1 MDLPL
6 PAAPKPPLPTAL
18 ASTKIGWLER
28 LHSRWQAWRDS
39 VLISPDFQ
47 RRAARTW
54 WLRPIARR
62 RARGLFDLVAGF
74 VYSQVLLACV
84 RLKIFDLLAQGPL
97 DEQELSR
104 RLDVPLD
111 GLQRLLAAAVAL
123 DLLEHRGN
131 SNSSNSNSS
140 SSSTGSGATCYG
152 LGKLGA
158 PMVGNAAIAALVEHH
173 AVLYADLR
181 DPVALLRGTGAAPA
195 LSKYWAYATAAA
207 PGALAPHQVNDY
219 SALMSASQPL
229 VAEEVLDS
237 YDVRRHHCL
246 LDVGGGQGRFLCAV
260 GRRAPRLKLM
270 LFDLPGVVPVAHDAL
285 AADGLAH
292 RSTVY
297 GGDFTRDPLPSGAD
311 IATLIRVIYDHPDER
326 ALCILRA
333 VFRALP
339 PGGTLLLAE
348 PMAGAPGAPR
358 MGDAYFGFYLLAMH
372 GGRSRTAAELQTL
385 MESAG
390 FERVRELATPI
401 PLQVGVLVAVKP
413 AAPLPAALT
422 PKSVNTA

>member
-1 MDLPL
+1 MGPSPVDVPIPAPSVTAPL
-6 PAAPKPPLPTAL
+6 
-18 ASTKIGWLER
+18 GWRE
-28 LHSRWQAWRDS
+28 RWQAWRDS
-39 VLISPDFQ
+39 VLTSPDFQ
-47 RRAARTW
+47 RRAARSW
-54 WLRPIARR
+54 WMRPIARR

-84 RLKIFDLLAQGPL
+84 RLKLFDLLAQGPL
-97 DEQELSR
+97 NEQELSR

-123 DLLEHRGN
+123 DLLEHRP
-131 SNSSNSNSS
+131 
-140 SSSTGSGATCYG
+140 AAAYG

-173 AVLYADLR
+173 AVLYADLQ
-181 DPVALLRGTGAAPA
+181 DPVALLRGTGASPA

-207 PGALAPHQVNDY
+207 PGALSPAQVNEY

-237 YDVRRHHCL
+237 YDVRRHRCL
-246 LDVGGGQGRFLCAV
+246 LDVGGGQGRFLRAV
-260 GRRAPRLKLM
+260 GRRAPELQLM

-292 RSTVY
+292 RSTVH
-297 GGDFTRDPLPSGAD
+297 GGDFTRDPLPGGAD

-326 ALCILRA
+326 ALAILRA
-333 VFRALP
+333 VHRALP

-372 GGRSRTAAELQTL
+372 GGRSRTATELQAL
-385 MESAG
+385 METAG
-390 FERVRELATPI
+390 FERVRELPTPI
-401 PLQVGVLVAVKP
+401 PLQVGVLVARKALQ
-413 AAPLPAALT
+413 AAPI
-422 PKSVNTA
+422 

>member
-1 MDLPL
+1 M
-6 PAAPKPPLPTAL
+6 
-18 ASTKIGWLER
+18 SWRE
-28 LHSRWQAWRDS
+28 RWQAWRDS
-39 VLISPDFQ
+39 VLTSPDFQ
-47 RRAARTW
+47 RRAARSW
-54 WLRPIARR
+54 WMRPIARR

-84 RLKIFDLLAQGPL
+84 RLKVFDLLAQGPL
-97 DEQELSR
+97 DAKELSR
-104 RLDVPLD
+104 RLEVPLD
-111 GLQRLLAAAVAL
+111 GLHRLLVAAVTL
-123 DLLEHRGN
+123 DLLEHRPG
-131 SNSSNSNSS
+131 
-140 SSSTGSGATCYG
+140 GGYG

-181 DPVALLRGTGAAPA
+181 DPVALLRGTGASPA
-195 LSKYWAYATAAA
+195 LSRYWAYATAAA
-207 PGALAPHQVNDY
+207 PAALAPGEVNEY

-246 LDVGGGQGRFLCAV
+246 LDVGGGQGRFLRAV
-260 GRRAPRLKLM
+260 ARRAPGLKLM

-285 AADGLAH
+285 AAEGLAH
-292 RSTVY
+292 RSTVH
-297 GGDFTRDPLPSGAD
+297 GGDFTRDPLPAGAD

-326 ALCILRA
+326 ALIILRA
-333 VFRALP
+333 VYRALP

-372 GGRSRTAAELQTL
+372 GGRSRTATELQWL
-385 MESAG
+385 METAG
-390 FERVRELATPI
+390 FERVRELPTPI
-401 PLQVGVLVAVKP
+401 PLQVGVLVARKP
-413 AAPLPAALT
+413 EQIQAI
-422 PKSVNTA
+422 